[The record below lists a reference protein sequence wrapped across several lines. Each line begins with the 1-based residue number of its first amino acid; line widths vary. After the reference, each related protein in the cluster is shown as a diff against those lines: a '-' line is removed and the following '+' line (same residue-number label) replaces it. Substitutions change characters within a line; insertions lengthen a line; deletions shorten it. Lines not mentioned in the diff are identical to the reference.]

1 METIIVQIGNSK
13 GIILPSGI
21 LKKLKLSLKSPVN
34 IMIEGEKIVIEQHP
48 RAGWAEAFQRIAE
61 LGEDKLLIPD
71 VFEDETFDD
80 IPWDE

>member
-1 METIIVQIGNSK
+1 METTIVQIGNSK
-13 GIILPSGI
+13 GIILPASI

-34 IMIEGEKIVIEQHP
+34 IVIEDEKIIIEQHP

-71 VFEDETFDD
+71 VFDEETFDD
-80 IPWDE
+80 IPWEE